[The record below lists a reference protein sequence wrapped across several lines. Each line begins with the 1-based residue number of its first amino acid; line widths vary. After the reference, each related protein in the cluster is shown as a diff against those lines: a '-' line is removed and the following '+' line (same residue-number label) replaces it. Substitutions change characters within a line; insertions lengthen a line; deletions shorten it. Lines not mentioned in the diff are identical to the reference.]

1 MSAVHTI
8 LTVAR
13 FERKTLLRSWFFR
26 IFAGLFIVGI
36 GIFNVAMFIDSS
48 DAPWIFRALPASLPY
63 ANLIILNLGQAI
75 VAVFLASEFLKQD
88 KKNDTVEVIY
98 ARSMTNFHYI
108 LGKTLGILTVF
119 IILNFIILII
129 GMGFSFLSGD
139 SAKGLAEFF
148 LYPIIISIPTLVFI
162 LGLSFFLMTILRNQ
176 AITFILILGYIALTV
191 FYLNQKFYHLFDYIA
206 YHVPLMNSTI
216 GGFGNIPELLM
227 HRGIYLLIGIGLI
240 FFTVFRLQR
249 LPQSNRFKYLP
260 LIAALIFMLAGFFV
274 GYRYV
279 GHKQKVEEE
288 KRLMLDANNKFAS
301 YPRVSIEDCSIDLEH
316 NNKTLSASATLTT
329 VNNSNRPI
337 DTLIF
342 SLNPSLSIKRIE
354 VEGKPVSFTRQQH
367 LVIIT
372 DSQPVNPA
380 ARNIIA
386 FTYSGTIN
394 ENTHFLDIPPE
405 EQSDNIPLA
414 MFQARK
420 RSAYVNSDFVCLTQE
435 ALWYPIAGVTY
446 ATTKPAFHQPD
457 FTTYKL
463 TVRTAASLTAI
474 SQGECTSPQGGV
486 FKFTNEF
493 PLPKISLL
501 IGNYE
506 KHSVMVDSIE
516 FSLFTAKGN
525 SYYLKE
531 FEGFTDTLPAIIR
544 ELKVEYE
551 TLLNLKYGFK
561 RLSLAE
567 VPINFALDKHIWTA
581 VSNAVQPEIIFYP
594 ERGVLLKDADF
605 LRQKARFEKR
615 MKQNNEQVTPI
626 ELQSRMFKRV
636 IRANFMATPYE
647 WYEFGNVVNKYTYSL
662 IPHFYSHIIQ
672 IKSDEYPMLNN
683 ALEVY
688 LRERNLNY
696 VPSSQWYYR
705 GISNSEKINLELKES
720 SLKELIGNGVR
731 KVDQEDDSYM
741 PLTINDVI
749 LAKGDH
755 FFSLLRARFGEK
767 EFNGFISQL
776 ITQRARKPF
785 TFEEFDREI
794 ENRFGVSVASDA
806 ENWYTSTSLAGFIV
820 SNVQTYRVIDGDYTK
835 YQVKVSIANPEPID
849 GIVEVVVDLDD
860 RSTTRSFTDDQPR
873 MPDYYRRILIP
884 AQSAKDFGVVFNSQ
898 PKRLRVFTSISK
910 NLPNTLLFDLTDFD
924 EVKRVPVLDGVNSTP
939 FASNSSKVN
948 EYIVDNEDEGFSIH
962 QQKQESYL
970 KSLINNE
977 NSARYK
983 YTGIHVW
990 NPSNK
995 WEPVLQSG
1003 FYGQYIRSAYYTASG
1018 DGSRYVEWKANLPQ
1032 GGYYDV
1038 YCHIE
1043 KLNIYWGRNK
1053 RKPNYNYRI
1062 YHDDGVEEI
1071 TLADE
1076 ELEKGWNYMG
1086 TFYISPENA
1095 RVQLTNKSVG
1105 SMVFADAIKWVKK

>member
-1 MSAVHTI
+1 MSAIHTI

-148 LYPIIISIPTLVFI
+148 LYPIIISIPTLVYI

-216 GGFGNIPELLM
+216 GGFGNIPELIM
-227 HRGIYLLIGIGLI
+227 HRGIYLLIGVGLI
-240 FFTVFRLQR
+240 LFTVYRLQR
-249 LPQSNRFKYLP
+249 LPQSNRFKLLP
-260 LIAALIFMLAGFFV
+260 LIAAGVFILAGLYT
-274 GYRYV
+274 GYKYIGLKRYV
-279 GHKQKVEEE
+279 EYE
-288 KRLMLDANNKFAS
+288 KRLIVEANNRYAF
-301 YPRVSIEDCSIDLEH
+301 YPRLSVEECSIDLKH
-316 NNKTLSASATLTT
+316 QGKIISATATLNTI
-329 VNNSNRPI
+329 NKNSEPI

-342 SLNPSLSIKRIE
+342 SLNPSLAIKSIE
-354 VEGKPVSFTRQQH
+354 FEGQPANFTRLAH

-372 DSQPVNPA
+372 NDKSINPGS
-380 ARNIIA
+380 RSILSFN
-386 FTYSGTIN
+386 YNGTIN
-394 ENTHFLDIPPE
+394 ENTYFLDIPPE
-405 EQSDNIPLA
+405 EHSDNISLA
-414 MFQARK
+414 LFKARK
-420 RSAYVNSDFVCLTQE
+420 RSAYLNSDFVCLTHE

-446 ATTKPAFHQPD
+446 ATTKPAFQQPD
-457 FTTYKL
+457 FTTYNLKVK
-463 TVRTAASLTAI
+463 TTGGLTAI
-474 SQGECTSPQGGV
+474 SQGQSTSPQDGV
-486 FKFTNEF
+486 FEFTNEY

-501 IGNYE
+501 IGNYI
-506 KHSVMVDSIE
+506 KHSIKVDSIE

-525 SYYLKE
+525 EYYLKE

-544 ELKVEYE
+544 ELKIEYE
-551 TLLNLKYGFK
+551 TLLNLNYGFK

-615 MKQNNEQVTPI
+615 MKQNNEQVTPT

-662 IPHFYSHIIQ
+662 IPHFYTHITQ
-672 IKSDEYPMLNN
+672 IESDEYPVLNN

-720 SLKELIGNGVR
+720 SLKLLIDDGVR

-767 EFNGFISQL
+767 EFNNFISQL
-776 ITQRARKPF
+776 IAHRARKPF
-785 TFEEFDREI
+785 TFSEFDKEI
-794 ENRFGVSVASDA
+794 EKRFGVSISNDA
-806 ENWYTSTSLAGFIV
+806 ENWYTSTSIAGFIV
-820 SNVQTYRVIDGDYTK
+820 NNLQTYKVLDGDYTK
-835 YQVKVSIANPEPID
+835 YQVKVSLSNPEPID

-873 MPDYYRRILIP
+873 LPDYYRRVLMP
-884 AQSAKDFGVVFNSQ
+884 AQSAREVGITFNSQ

-924 EVKRVPVLDGVNSTP
+924 ELKRVPVLDGVISIPISVST
-939 FASNSSKVN
+939 SKPN
-948 EYIVDNEDEGFSIH
+948 EFIVDNEDEGFSIH

-970 KSLINNE
+970 KSLISNE
-977 NSARYK
+977 NTARYK

-990 NPSNK
+990 NPSNE
-995 WEPVLQSG
+995 WEAVLQSG
-1003 FYGQYIRSAYYTASG
+1003 FYGLYIRSAYYTASG
-1018 DGSRYVEWKANLPQ
+1018 DGSRYVQWKANLPES
-1032 GGYYDV
+1032 GYYDV
-1038 YCHIE
+1038 YCHTE

-1053 RKPNYNYRI
+1053 RKSNYNYHI
-1062 YHDDGVEEI
+1062 YHDDGVEDI

-1076 ELEKGWNYMG
+1076 ELEKGWNYLG

-1095 RVQLTNKSVG
+1095 RVELTNKSVG